1 MEGVIPA
8 EWVNVE
14 DSVFMVKFDG
24 AKVTEFINAVLG
36 ITDGEVTLPM
46 TGELSNGI
54 PLEGGDT
61 IAVMS
66 KGTDNR

>member
-24 AKVTEFINAVLG
+24 AKVTEYINDVLRT
-36 ITDGEVTLPM
+36 TDGEVTLTIKASSRM
-46 TGELSNGI
+46 EY
-54 PLEGGDT
+54 PLKEAT
-61 IAVMS
+61 QPQ
-66 KGTDNR
+66 